1 MKPFLILCSLAV
13 LAAVVGPFFMK
24 VNGQPIMTPDQL
36 IDDSTPDALKAGTK
50 VYRWQ
55 DERGNWHFG
64 NEAPED
70 AAGLRVEAIEVE
82 ERMTRLDSGWQ
93 GRPLTP
99 AGQTP
104 EVEFEVPG
112 IAGYVK
118 NGKAVMQDAVRETQ
132 KLNQRTEQLEAMRQS
147 LR

>member
-24 VNGQPIMTPDQL
+24 VNGQPIMTTDKL
-36 IDDSTPDALKAGTK
+36 IDDSTPDALKAPTT

-55 DERGNWHFG
+55 DAQGNWHFG
-64 NEAPED
+64 NERPED
-70 AAGLRVEAIEVE
+70 TAGQRVETIAVE
-82 ERMTRLDSGWQ
+82 ERMTRLGSGWQ

-99 AGQTP
+99 AGEKP

-118 NGKAVMQDAVRETQ
+118 SGKAVMQDAVRETQ